1 MRLTEITYS
10 TEQQEVLT
18 RLRGLNAVLDT
29 VILAANQPVADV
41 YAASLAATRAGMTV
55 LAGQYEQLY
64 GAPNPATNPPDRFT
78 IRVFAEPA
86 PRGTRV
92 SFADFVGP
100 GYDLATRELRL
111 FNYAPRQQSIVHLNP
126 EGLAYALLNPP
137 YGLRFTRAGRF
148 ANAEYA
154 ASETQF
160 YDQLLR
166 DYLARLLG
174 VTRPADAVALT
185 IFAWSDDWS
194 NYFEAGQE
202 WWGAFCWTVHDIRTD
217 TIAFLA
223 ASSTD

>member
-1 MRLTEITYS
+1 MHLTEITYS
-10 TEQQEVLT
+10 AAQQQFH
-18 RLRGLNAVLDT
+18 LRGLGVVLDT
-29 VILAANQPVADV
+29 VILAADQPVADV
-41 YAASLAATRAGMTV
+41 YAASRAATQAGMAI
-55 LAGQYEQLY
+55 LAEQLERFY
-64 GAPNPATNPPDRFT
+64 GDPATAPPNCFT
-78 IRVFAEPA
+78 IRIFPEPA
-86 PRGTRV
+86 PRGTRI
-92 SFADFVGP
+92 SFADFIGL

-111 FNYAPRQQSIVHLNP
+111 FNYSPGSHSIVHMNP

-137 YGLRFTRAGRF
+137 YGLRFARAGRF

-166 DYLARLLG
+166 DYLALFLG
-174 VTRPADAVALT
+174 VRQPDDVGVLT

-202 WWGAFCWTVHDIRTD
+202 WWGAFCWTVYDARMG